1 MAFVSRPGGFVLAGG
16 QSSRMG
22 FDKARLEIDGEPLL
36 LRTLNLL
43 RPYVDSL
50 AVLGSANDYSFIHDP
65 VVPDRQPG
73 SGPLAA
79 ILSGLERLTT
89 EWGIFLACDL
99 PMMDGRFI
107 ELLLPFFSSSES
119 DAVVPRTAAGWHP
132 LCAAYRKT
140 SIRQIRNALEEG
152 ESAVFKVLERLQVD
166 AIETKHLAEAGLRE
180 SIFENLNSPGDLE
193 RILGLL
199 SARAQ

>member
-1 MAFVSRPGGFVLAGG
+1 MASVSRPSGFVRAGG

-22 FDKARLEIDGEPLL
+22 FDKARLEIDGQPLL

-50 AVLGSANDYSFIHDP
+50 AVLGSADDYDFIQDP
-65 VVPDRQPG
+65 VIRDRQPG
-73 SGPLAA
+73 RGPLAA
-79 ILSGLERLTT
+79 ILSGLEHLTT

-99 PMMDGRFI
+99 PMIDGRFI
-107 ELLLPFFSSSES
+107 EFLLRFLSPSES
-119 DAVVPRTAAGWHP
+119 DAVVPRTTAGWQP

-140 SIRQIRNALEEG
+140 SIHHIRKALDEG
-152 ESAVFKVLERLQVD
+152 EFALFKVLPRLRVD
-166 AIETKHLAEAGLRE
+166 VIESKRLAVAGLSE
-180 SIFENLNSPGDLE
+180 SIFENLNSPEDLE

-199 SARAQ
+199 SARLQ